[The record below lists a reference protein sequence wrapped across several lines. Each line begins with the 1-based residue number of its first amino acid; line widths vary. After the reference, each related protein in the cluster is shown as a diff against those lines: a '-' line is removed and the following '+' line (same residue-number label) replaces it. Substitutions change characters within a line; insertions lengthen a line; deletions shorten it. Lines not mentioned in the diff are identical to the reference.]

1 MLKII
6 LLVIILS
13 FIISALTI
21 FIFFMFFLSN
31 DKIKSYV
38 VSHIQDVITEKVKMD
53 GNYTFYESYQTNSYY
68 SSDDELKDLSI
79 ADKITDF
86 NSQMFIGFKD
96 EIDNFVNATGNIEE
110 AVNDFLKK
118 FQNNQ

>member
-21 FIFFMFFLSN
+21 FIFFMFFLNN

-38 VSHIQDVITEKVKMD
+38 VSYIQNAITEKIKMD
-53 GNYTFYESYQTNSYY
+53 GNYNFYESYQTNSYY

-79 ADKITDF
+79 ADKLTSF

-110 AVNDFLKK
+110 AVNDFFKK
-118 FQNNQ
+118 IQNNQ